1 MNVKKLLQA
10 RYALILLFAAA
21 ALLVA
26 ALLRLSAGLSENW
39 LLVSL
44 LTIAA
49 LLLLERAV
57 HVLSNRLPA
66 AEAPAAQTQS
76 ESPAPRPA
84 TDKHSDEDSL
94 IRELFYSSP
103 EMIAFLSPN
112 GHFLAST
119 PSFQNF
125 FQIDKSTLLS
135 LPGFDAIFPQ
145 QQRPEAAALFQRAL
159 NGESFQRIPLRLQGP
174 DGRKLDLDLTLN
186 SRQQDGRTVALVCYL
201 LDVTLQRRRE
211 RRLALQLLLLQILG
225 EGGSSSEA
233 LPTALSELS
242 KALGWDAAILWQLS
256 PEHNTLSYLAGW
268 TRLTTSDARAKNFL
282 DASRTHLL
290 APGEALP
297 GRVWQSGQSLWIE
310 EIYEN
315 PFCIRRDFALAEGL
329 HTALAIP
336 IRSSGHTLAILE
348 FLSLVRQPEDK
359 EATLTAE
366 AAASAFGPYLI
377 HLRAEP
383 GNTELAPSIEK
394 QWSDA
399 MSDAVLTT
407 NAAGVID
414 YANQAA
420 ARLLGLSIKGLLG
433 RSLHDVLHGARTG
446 KSCGLRCQLARSIAA
461 AEPLSGQ
468 DTVYRTATLTF
479 PIEFSL
485 SPLSAAPSAS
495 PTGAVFCCRDIT
507 QRFLLDRMKDE
518 FISTVSHEL
527 RTPLTSIRGALG
539 LLAAG
544 LVGEMNPKAL
554 KLLNIAVSNSDRLI
568 RLINDILDLE
578 RIQSGRA
585 PLNFRRFALNDLIQQ
600 SIDGIQPVADAAGIT
615 LANEADAAS
624 LDVDPDRILQVIT
637 NLLSNAVKFS
647 PSGSTVSVTLR
658 SGSQGITISVI
669 DRGRGIPADKLE
681 SIFDRFQ
688 QVDAADSR
696 QKGGT
701 GLGLA
706 ICRSIVHQH
715 SGRIWA
721 ERNPDRGS
729 TFRIFLPFRRE
740 TEFTLPLPE
749 FDNHSVHGTILLAD
763 ADATQRR
770 NLYQQLRRF
779 GYRIHEATT
788 MEQCLPLGREHSPD
802 ILLIDSQLPGCNQES
817 LTALAS
823 IRGTDPVPVLLLYS
837 QSEILLS
844 DGPPA
849 LPPAASG
856 WISKPCSQEDLLTAL
871 ERVLRDNSRITNI
884 LVVEDD
890 PDLASVLESSLT
902 RTGIQITQAQS
913 CAAAL
918 KTCEEIKP
926 ELMVLDLSLPD
937 GDGFHIVEALR
948 LQEVFRNLP
957 LIIYSAREIPLEERR
972 HLALGPTCFL
982 TKTEVQPQQLEA
994 LVLTMLRRTRQ
1005 SDTAGLQ
1012 SDSQA

>member
-1 MNVKKLLQA
+1 MMNVKKLLQA

-26 ALLRLSAGLSENW
+26 AFLRLSAGLSENW

-49 LLLLERAV
+49 LLLMERAV
-57 HVLSNRLPA
+57 HVLSSRLPVA
-66 AEAPAAQTQS
+66 SEKITPDAVAPNPTASGINHDADT
-76 ESPAPRPA
+76 RFR
-84 TDKHSDEDSL
+84 D
-94 IRELFYSSP
+94 LFYSSP
-103 EMIAFLSPN
+103 EMIAFLSPS

-119 PSFQNF
+119 SSFQSF
-125 FQIDKSTLLS
+125 FQIDEPTLLS
-135 LPGFDAIFPQ
+135 LPSFDTIFPEEH
-145 QQRPEAAALFQRAL
+145 RNEAASLFQRAL
-159 NGESFQRIPLRLQGP
+159 HGESFQRIPLRLQAHG
-174 DGRKLDLDLTLN
+174 GRKLDFDLTLN
-186 SRQQDGRTVALVCYL
+186 SRRQDGRTIALVCYL
-201 LDVTLQRRRE
+201 LDVTLQRQRE
-211 RRLALQLLLLQILG
+211 RRIALQLLLLQLLS
-225 EGGSSSEA
+225 EDGSPAEA
-233 LPTALSELS
+233 LPNVLSELS
-242 KALGWDAAILWQLS
+242 KALGWDASILWQLS
-256 PEHNTLSYLAGW
+256 PEHNTLNYLAGW
-268 TRLTTSDARAKNFL
+268 TRLTNSDARAKNFL

-336 IRSSGHTLAILE
+336 IRSSGHTLAVLE
-348 FLSLVRQPEDK
+348 FLSLDRQPEDK
-359 EATLTAE
+359 EAIITAE
-366 AAASAFGPYLI
+366 TASAALGPYLS

-383 GNTELAPSIEK
+383 GQTELSPSLEK

-399 MSDAVLTT
+399 MSEAVLTT
-407 NAAGVID
+407 NAAGTID
-414 YANQAA
+414 YSNQAA
-420 ARLLGLSIKGLLG
+420 ARLLGISVKGLLG
-433 RSLHDVLHGARTG
+433 RSLHEVLHGARAS
-446 KSCGLRCQLARSIAA
+446 KDCGARCQMARAIAA
-461 AEPLSGQ
+461 SEPLNGQ

-479 PIEFSL
+479 PIDFSL
-485 SPLSAAPSAS
+485 SPLSTTPASAH
-495 PTGAVFCCRDIT
+495 GGVVFCCRDIT

-706 ICRSIVHQH
+706 ICRSIVQQH

-729 TFRIFLPFRRE
+729 TFRVFLPFRRE
-740 TEFTLPLPE
+740 AEFTLPLPE
-749 FDNHSVHGTILLAD
+749 FDSHSVHGTILLAD
-763 ADATQRR
+763 ADSTQRR
-770 NLYQQLRRF
+770 NLCQQLRRF

-788 MEQCLPLGREHSPD
+788 MEQCLPLSREHSPD
-802 ILLIDSQLPGCNQES
+802 ILLVDSKLPGCNQES
-817 LTALAS
+817 LSALAS
-823 IRGTDPVPVLLLYS
+823 LRGADPIPILLLYS

-871 ERVLRDNSRITNI
+871 ERVLRDTSRTTHI

-902 RTGIQITQAQS
+902 RTGIEITQAQS
-913 CAAAL
+913 CAEAL

-948 LQEVFRNLP
+948 LQEEFRNLP

-1005 SDTAGLQ
+1005 SDASTGLQ
-1012 SDSQA
+1012 SDTQG